1 MSFPYPQD
9 RHRDRKEK
17 GEHPYK
23 DAKETLARERAEVE
37 NEAHETGQEPRR
49 TSSLSEG
56 GTNVPQDVIDSLRQ
70 ATDSGESDDRQG
82 TG

>member
-37 NEAHETGQEPRR
+37 NEAHEAAEERPR

-56 GTNVPQDVIDSLRQ
+56 GEDIPREVIDSMRR
-70 ATDSGESDDRQG
+70 AGESIQDDNAEHRN
-82 TG
+82 